1 MFAISRRQ
9 LRSPAATRRRSELLR
24 FSRYPLIWGWATWRR
39 AWDHFDPRLEQWGEQ
54 RDTDWLVGLL
64 GDPLAATFW
73 GHRFDQARGRRGLVG
88 LCLVARMLAPIG
100 GLCALPAANLV
111 SNLGFRPD
119 ATHTKV
125 GPEFRSPFAAIPT
138 IPIGFPLRHPAA
150 IQTDPETDAFLEE
163 VVFSGNLKRTFSRL
177 REARAL
183 RDAVA

>member
-1 MFAISRRQ
+1 MTS
-9 LRSPAATRRRSELLR
+9 LPAGDPVWSELLR

-73 GHRFDQARGRRGLVG
+73 GHRFDQARDGAGSWDYAWLHA
-88 LCLVARMLAPIG
+88 CWTHG